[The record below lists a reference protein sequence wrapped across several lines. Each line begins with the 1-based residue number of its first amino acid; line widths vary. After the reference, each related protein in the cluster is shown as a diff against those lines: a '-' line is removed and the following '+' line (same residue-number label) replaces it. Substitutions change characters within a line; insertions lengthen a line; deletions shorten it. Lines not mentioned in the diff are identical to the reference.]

1 MASIRLSSLVPQAR
15 RWTTA
20 GIGRVVSVA
29 LVVSACAALFTAGT
43 AGAAAP
49 TVVGKVT
56 GDLPPEARA
65 LTEIRVFDLAG
76 AHLVAK
82 ATPKRGGTFRLGLAP
97 GAYLLV
103 TTVTPEEG
111 RAGASVRRLIPL
123 TLARG
128 QRRSGVRISEPN
140 RGTATA
146 TGSPS
151 AHAAYTQESGAI
163 SPGDIAFSI
172 EYFTGATGNLGVM
185 NRGLSALLQADLT
198 ATPCRSTEVVNS
210 SDRVLV
216 ERELDL
222 GKSRYFDPSTVPRR
236 NFVLPDIVV
245 KGRLETRGNDL
256 GYTITLVDARTGR
269 RLEALSGTMQGG
281 RIFEAEQAL
290 AARLAKR
297 ICAYGEVF
305 EVTFTGTGRANF
317 ATHSATGTLSAQP
330 ITAPPTE
337 RDAQGPTRWQASA
350 PIGWTGVAVT
360 STIGC
365 SYGDPV
371 SNGDWTVKLSRAGS
385 GMEVEWGADKG
396 ALATVTVTCP
406 YPAPPISG
414 QPATALVGSG
424 PVKFV
429 LPQDGRQLITGGLT
443 DGGDGWDNTLE
454 LKVRTIRVQRL

>member
-1 MASIRLSSLVPQAR
+1 MASICFSSLVPQAR
-15 RWTTA
+15 RWMTA
-20 GIGRVVSVA
+20 AIVPVVSGA
-29 LVVSACAALFTAGT
+29 LVLSACSALFTVGT

-56 GDLPPEARA
+56 GHLPPKSRA
-65 LTEIRVFDLAG
+65 LTEIRVFDLARAG
-76 AHLVAK
+76 LVAK
-82 ATPKRGGTFRLGLAP
+82 ATPKRGGTFRLKLAP

-128 QRRSGVRISEPN
+128 QRRSGIRISKPK
-140 RGTATA
+140 RGGATA
-146 TGSPS
+146 AGSPS
-151 AHAAYTQESGAI
+151 ARAAYTQESGAI
-163 SPGDIAFSI
+163 NPGDIAFSI
-172 EYFTGATGNLGVM
+172 EYFTGATGDLGVM
-185 NRGLSALLQADLT
+185 NRGLSALLQTDLT

-210 SDRVLV
+210 SDRALV

-222 GKSRYFDPSTVPRR
+222 GRSRYFDPSTVPRR
-236 NFVLPDIVV
+236 NFILPDIVV
-245 KGRLETRGNDL
+245 KGRLHNRGNDL
-256 GYTITLVDARTGR
+256 GYTIALVDARTGR
-269 RLEALSGTMQGG
+269 RLEALSGTMQGE

-290 AARLAKR
+290 AARLARR
-297 ICAYGEVF
+297 ICTYGEVF

-337 RDAQGPTRWQASA
+337 RDARGPTRWQASA
-350 PIGWTGVAVT
+350 PIGWTDVAVT
-360 STIGC
+360 STTSC
-365 SYGDPV
+365 SYADPV
-371 SNGDWTVKLSRAGS
+371 SGGSWTVKLSRAGS

-396 ALATVTVTCP
+396 ALATVTVICP
-406 YPAPPISG
+406 NEAPPIPG
-414 QPATALVGSG
+414 QPATSLVGSG

-429 LPQDGRQLITGGLT
+429 LPQDARQRITGGLT
-443 DGGDGWDNTLE
+443 EGGGGWDNTLE